1 MKRKGYFDLMLAT
14 FLIIF
19 IFIIFLVFS
28 SIVGLRKTSEK
39 ISEDLDKKARN
50 YVFLNN
56 IVFSNLNDSEKEILK
71 DYKVEKF
78 YQLIYFYL
86 YFYFS
91 KQNENFKKNFENMLR
106 YRLDSLSETYAF
118 LIVVD
123 KTPVFAITKNMK
135 MQEYLEGI
143 KEDYGKI
150 YLPYQDKKIEII
162 LVT

>member
-19 IFIIFLVFS
+19 IFIIFLAFS
-28 SIVGLRKTSEK
+28 SIVGLRKISEK

-50 YVFLNN
+50 YIFFNN

-71 DYKVEKF
+71 EYKVEKF

-91 KQNENFKKNFENMLR
+91 KQDENFKKNFENMLR

-118 LIVVD
+118 LIVID
-123 KTPVFAITKNMK
+123 GTPVFAITKNMK